1 MTRLS
6 YKYLLLISAVFFLIS
21 FSNIVA
27 MRRRK
32 VSSAAKPKTSVAD
45 RQVENVRYS
54 AGSGGGSV
62 GLGQNIDY
70 EIEEYQDVY
79 EEPK

>member
-1 MTRLS
+1 
-6 YKYLLLISAVFFLIS
+6 
-21 FSNIVA
+21 

-32 VSSAAKPKTSVAD
+32 VSGAAKPKTSVAD